1 MSEKP
6 EAIQLE
12 LFTNRFSAIATDM
25 GEMLQRTAISTNI
38 KERFD
43 FSCALL
49 SPQGKLVANAP
60 HIPVHLGALGL
71 CVRSVMKA
79 MPMEEGDVIVTNH
92 PAFGGAHLPDV
103 SVITPVFF
111 KGSLLGFV
119 ANRAHHSEIG
129 GTRPGSMPPEAAS
142 LMEEGVIIRPTYLVK
157 AGVPRLDDIKK
168 LLSDAP
174 YPSRSIRENI
184 ADLNAALAANHRGA
198 LALHAL
204 ASQYKPEVVLH
215 FMELLDQYSE
225 KLTRKALDCLERG
238 VYKAEEYF
246 DDGHCL
252 KVKITVTEK
261 SACFDFTGTSLRHP
275 GNLNAP
281 PAITRSVIIYI
292 LRLLLDEN
300 VPLNEGIMN
309 TVDLKLPT
317 CMINPDF
324 DLPDSELPAIVG
336 GNVETSQRLV
346 GLLIKAL
353 GLAACSQ
360 GTMNNILF
368 GNDHFGYYETV
379 CGGSGAGPGFNGAD
393 AVHTHMTNTRIT
405 DPEIFEHRYPTRLE
419 KFAIRKGSGG
429 NGKFKGGDGV
439 VREMTFLEPMDLC
452 IVSQHRNKGP
462 FGMAGGENGKAG
474 SQHII
479 ALDNKIKKLD
489 SIDGCRIKPGERFI
503 LKTPGG
509 GGYGPPAKAPSC
521 I

>member
-1 MSEKP
+1 
-6 EAIQLE
+6 
-12 LFTNRFSAIATDM
+12 
-25 GEMLQRTAISTNI
+25 
-38 KERFD
+38 
-43 FSCALL
+43 
-49 SPQGKLVANAP
+49 
-60 HIPVHLGALGL
+60 
-71 CVRSVMKA
+71 
-79 MPMEEGDVIVTNH
+79 
-92 PAFGGAHLPDV
+92 
-103 SVITPVFF
+103 
-111 KGSLLGFV
+111 
-119 ANRAHHSEIG
+119 
-129 GTRPGSMPPEAAS
+129 
-142 LMEEGVIIRPTYLVK
+142 
-157 AGVPRLDDIKK
+157 
-168 LLSDAP
+168 
-174 YPSRSIRENI
+174 
-184 ADLNAALAANHRGA
+184 
-198 LALHAL
+198 
-204 ASQYKPEVVLH
+204 
-215 FMELLDQYSE
+215 
-225 KLTRKALDCLERG
+225 
-238 VYKAEEYF
+238 
-246 DDGHCL
+246 
-252 KVKITVTEK
+252 
-261 SACFDFTGTSLRHP
+261 
-275 GNLNAP
+275 
-281 PAITRSVIIYI
+281 
-292 LRLLLDEN
+292 
-300 VPLNEGIMN
+300 
-309 TVDLKLPT
+309 
-317 CMINPDF
+317 MINPDF